1 MVQGGPGCTSN
12 PGTYRAPLHPKGM
25 TMPLPERALSAPA
38 DLFQATTS
46 TDADL
51 VTRARRGD
59 GSAFE
64 LIMRRH
70 NRRLFRLARSLLPD
84 DAEAEDV
91 LQEAYLRAY
100 TRLGELADRQAL
112 AAWLARITVNEAL
125 GRRRARARV
134 VSLEDFRAA
143 KAGTDDADD
152 MDFGP
157 VSDQPDPERLAA
169 SGELRRLLAAAVDAL
184 PEEFRTVFVLREVE
198 GLSTAETAASLAIR
212 PETVKTRLHRAR
224 RLLQERLSERLLP
237 LSPSLFEFQGRR
249 CDRVVA
255 QVLARLPAPSA
266 VGPVV
271 TLTPAEPAR
280 PRPRWLARL
289 SAFLDRRRR

>member
-1 MVQGGPGCTSN
+1 MT
-12 PGTYRAPLHPKGM
+12 APLPASEPV
-25 TMPLPERALSAPA
+25 PLPPA
-38 DLFQATTS
+38 SDPAQASS
-46 TDADL
+46 TPSDAEL
-51 VTRARRGD
+51 AIRARRGD

-91 LQEAYLRAY
+91 LQEAYLRAF
-100 TRLGELADRQAL
+100 TRLGELAEPRAF

-125 GRRRARARV
+125 GRRRAAGARV

-143 KAGTDDADD
+143 RAGTDDADD
-152 MDFGP
+152 MDLDRGP
-157 VSDQPDPERLAA
+157 ACDRPGPERLAA
-169 SGELRRLLAAAVDAL
+169 SGELRRLLEAAVDAL

-212 PETVKTRLHRAR
+212 PATGKTRLHRAR
-224 RLLQERLSERLLP
+224 RLLQERLSEALLP

-249 CDRVVA
+249 CDRIVGR
-255 QVLARLPAPSA
+255 VLARLPAPSA
-266 VGPVV
+266 AGPVV
-271 TLTPAEPAR
+271 TLTPAGPAR
-280 PRPRWLARL
+280 SRSGRLARL
-289 SAFLDRRRR
+289 SAFLDQRRKR